1 MPSCRAV
8 DFALVGVL
16 AELTRVLA
24 DANVSLFATSTY
36 DTDYILVRQSDLE
49 KGRAALTKAGHFVDA
64 A

>member
-1 MPSCRAV
+1 
-8 DFALVGVL
+8 LVGVL

-49 KGRAALTKAGHFVDA
+49 KGRAALTKAGHSVDA